1 MFGNEALQCIR
12 SFDDRLYL
20 KGEFCAKMLSYI
32 HIEKSNPPQLLNL
45 TLGVDRG
52 TIEEWTIE
60 EKATCWNNRTERKYC
75 IHIESNA
82 HRLNTHNILLFSRFS
97 WLFLSILRLFR
108 LFLRSFVQMFR
119 LTESKLFLSLIFSHR
134 FSPFFFVSKIFKTFY
149 DSIYC
154 VSVSLLSM
162 VFWVF
167 TLMRSGKYSI
177 WALKHILRSL
187 FSSENSNETYMHI
200 IMYYHILFRPDGS
213 QNSGRASVHL
223 YNQFDSFFSHSIF
236 CIILIW
242 LEIFRKNSHSN
253 VGYTYENSIEMII
266 LW

>member
-97 WLFLSILRLFR
+97 WLFCRFFAYFDFFFGVLFR
-108 LFLRSFVQMFR
+108 CLGWQNPNSFSRLYFLIVFLHFFLFP
-119 LTESKLFLSLIFSHR
+119 KFLKPFTIQFIVCQFHYFQWFSGCSL
-134 FSPFFFVSKIFKTFY
+134 
-149 DSIYC
+149 
-154 VSVSLLSM
+154 
-162 VFWVF
+162 
-167 TLMRSGKYSI
+167 
-177 WALKHILRSL
+177 
-187 FSSENSNETYMHI
+187 
-200 IMYYHILFRPDGS
+200 
-213 QNSGRASVHL
+213 
-223 YNQFDSFFSHSIF
+223 
-236 CIILIW
+236 
-242 LEIFRKNSHSN
+242 
-253 VGYTYENSIEMII
+253 
-266 LW
+266 